1 MKSATENPTLKAS
14 ALTVRL
20 VEPLS
25 RIRKNNAEAR
35 LLMMRMKPMATMIFM
50 MGPRIAAHAA
60 GTEIADQ
67 DTL

>member
-1 MKSATENPTLKAS
+1 MKSATENPTRKAS

-35 LLMMRMKPMATMIFM
+35 LPMIRMKAMATIIFM
-50 MGPRIAAHAA
+50 MGPGIAAHAA
-60 GTEIADQ
+60 GTGIANQ